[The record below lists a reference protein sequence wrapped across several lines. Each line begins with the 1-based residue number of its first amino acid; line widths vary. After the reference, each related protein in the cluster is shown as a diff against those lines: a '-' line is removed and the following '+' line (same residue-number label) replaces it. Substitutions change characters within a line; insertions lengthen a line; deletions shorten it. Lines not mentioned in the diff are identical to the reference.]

1 MQPSDQSS
9 AYPVT
14 PTVDQV
20 DDYHGVKVAD
30 PYRWLEDPN
39 SDQTRA
45 WVEAQNRVTFG
56 YLEGIAERDRLK
68 RRLTELWD
76 YEKYGIPFKQGEQYF
91 F

>member
-1 MQPSDQSS
+1 MII
-9 AYPVT
+9 
-14 PTVDQV
+14 

-45 WVEAQNRVTFG
+45 WVEAQNQVTFG

-68 RRLTELWD
+68 QRLTELWD